1 MKKDEAHIVRMPAQR
16 IETEEPSKVLPHA
29 LPDIPEGLPSSSD
42 FSYSKRLFLQRLIL
56 QVILMMLIVLLLSPL
71 FLGISLLASAAIVGL
86 YAVYVV
92 ISSVSPFLTSH
103 TLTPDHLILRQGW
116 YFRTTI
122 PTKDIDS
129 VERTEEYSK
138 VGVKFA
144 LTRRKLYVTASRY
157 GLVQITLKE
166 PRRFLLALGKK
177 ADEIVFDVERS
188 SRFIEL
194 ADHFL
199 ERYRT
204 PIPAS
209 LDQSS

>member
-1 MKKDEAHIVRMPAQR
+1 MKKDEAHIVRMPAHR
-16 IETEEPSKVLPHA
+16 IETEEPSEVLAHA
-29 LPDIPEGLPSSSD
+29 LPAIPEGLPSSSD
-42 FSYSKRLFLQRLIL
+42 FSYSKKLFLQRLVL
-56 QVILMMLIVLLLSPL
+56 QVVLLMLIVVLLSPL
-71 FLGISLLASAAIVGL
+71 FLGISLLGSGAIVGL
-86 YAVYVV
+86 YAIFVV

-116 YFRTTI
+116 YFKTTI

-129 VERTEEYSK
+129 VEKTEEYSK

-144 LTRRKLYVTASRY
+144 LTRKRLYVTASRY
-157 GLVQITLKE
+157 GLVQIVLKE
-166 PRRFLLALGKK
+166 PKRFPLALGKK
-177 ADEIVFDVERS
+177 ADEIVIDVERS

-194 ADHFL
+194 ADYFL